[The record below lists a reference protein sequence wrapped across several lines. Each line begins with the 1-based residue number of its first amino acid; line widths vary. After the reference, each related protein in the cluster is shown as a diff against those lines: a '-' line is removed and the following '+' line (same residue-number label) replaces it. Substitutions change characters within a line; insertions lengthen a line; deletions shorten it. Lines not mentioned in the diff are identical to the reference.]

1 MSRIRRVYSEYCKR
15 HEASG
20 QHLQELESRKDLKPF
35 FEACQETCQGRTKTW
50 DLGSF
55 LIKPVQRVLKYPLLI
70 NQIHALTPP
79 EHLDS
84 EAIAT
89 VQRDMLQVAE
99 EINEIKRRKD
109 IVEKIV
115 GPKMKKDSDFSRTTQ
130 QLRQTIGGSDV
141 TVDILFE
148 AFLEKFN
155 FQQVLARDFTR
166 YIVSWLVSIKQYFDT
181 QEALALTLREV
192 YNMVPIHRY
201 DENRSI
207 AKVSEF
213 HKSLSQFSKTV
224 GRELELRLKKTVYK
238 SIENFLKLFAG
249 PLQVMKKR
257 EKKLLDYDSVRG
269 MKERGETVDKN
280 MQESAD
286 AYVAINEQLLDE
298 LPKFLGLTT
307 KYFDLIVMEFSK
319 IQTFFYRQVKGKIL
333 EFFAKHINS
342 SAAIDVP
349 GYMATVDVCEE
360 YITAMTKED
369 GALARLD
376 RVTLVRGTIAAHA
389 FLNMRET
396 AHRRKRAASMSLH
409 SRSRN
414 SSTASHSPMLSP
426 ISERGSWHTKSGSA
440 LFECTAIYPY
450 STSEDRQLTFEAGET
465 IVVFGLNED
474 GWYFGKKVG
483 RDQTGWF
490 PASHCIQI

>member
-1 MSRIRRVYSEYCKR
+1 
-15 HEASG
+15 
-20 QHLQELESRKDLKPF
+20 
-35 FEACQETCQGRTKTW
+35 
-50 DLGSF
+50 
-55 LIKPVQRVLKYPLLI
+55 
-70 NQIHALTPP
+70 
-79 EHLDS
+79 
-84 EAIAT
+84 
-89 VQRDMLQVAE
+89 
-99 EINEIKRRKD
+99 
-109 IVEKIV
+109 
-115 GPKMKKDSDFSRTTQ
+115 
-130 QLRQTIGGSDV
+130 
-141 TVDILFE
+141 
-148 AFLEKFN
+148 
-155 FQQVLARDFTR
+155 
-166 YIVSWLVSIKQYFDT
+166 
-181 QEALALTLREV
+181 
-192 YNMVPIHRY
+192 MVPIHRY

-376 RVTLVRGTIAAHA
+376 RVTLVRGTIAAHDQA

-426 ISERGSWHTKSGSA
+426 ISERGSWHTKSGSGSGSGSRSDLVASPTDGTLPSLQLRYFPGEDENPFEIPESIFQDGSVASSDDYEPFGNNRRYTLGGVSTRPLSSTSSYSHTSGGSGGGGGGGGDYQDYSTSKPPALDEGMDADEIGITQA